1 MHSADYHF
9 SILTLRTRKPQSF
22 ITCHL
27 ASVGG
32 QGGGRGE
39 ERKNKNKKTNPKVKR
54 GIIKTSL
61 NHRVFQGDLQA
72 KSGVSNPALAFRCHS
87 FPNSLFAKE
96 GQKELLVSS
105 AGR

>member
-1 MHSADYHF
+1 M
-9 SILTLRTRKPQSF
+9 
-22 ITCHL
+22 
-27 ASVGG
+27 
-32 QGGGRGE
+32 GGGE
-39 ERKNKNKKTNPKVKR
+39 KKEKKIKKSPKVKR

-61 NHRVFQGDLQA
+61 NHRVFQGDLQT

-87 FPNSLFAKE
+87 FPNLLFAKE